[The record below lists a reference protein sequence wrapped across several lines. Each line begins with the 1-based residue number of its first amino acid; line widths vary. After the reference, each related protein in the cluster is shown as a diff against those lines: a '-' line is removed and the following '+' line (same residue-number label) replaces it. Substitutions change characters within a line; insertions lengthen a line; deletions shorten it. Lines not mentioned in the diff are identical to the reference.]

1 MLEDSGFVGVEI
13 SPPIDV
19 FADANGEPNARIFEV
34 FGYSFLAQK
43 PA

>member
-13 SPPIDV
+13 GPGVDT
-19 FADANGEPNARIFEV
+19 FAGAGGEPNARAYGV
-34 FGYSFLAQK
+34 LGYPFLARK